1 MQGESPLNMMRPRAQ
16 RRPRNGTKNG
26 PTAAPRRRL
35 WPVLLPLGVVVALA
49 AGWSWLWYYA
59 ASVAGD
65 TLANWMAREAAA
77 GRIYSC
83 GSQAITGFP
92 FRIQAHC
99 VTASAQINSNQPPF
113 AVSAKDVTFAAQVY
127 HPTLLVGDVTSPV
140 TVSLPGRGSFVG
152 NWTRAQMS
160 LQGLPPEP
168 ESVAIVLDKPQLAQ
182 GDSPGTTV
190 FAADNADVTSS
201 IIGGSVNDH
210 PVIET
215 VVHFSGATAPSVH
228 ALAAAPLQG
237 DVDVVLS
244 GFKDLAPKPWAE
256 RFREMQAAGGGI
268 EIKHIRLQRPD
279 SAFIGTGTLSV
290 NQNGKL
296 DGLLRV
302 AISGLGNIVPLL
314 GLDRVIG
321 RGIDQLAGGNTPAAR
336 GLGALDKIL
345 PGLGGAVRDS
355 ANASIA
361 DNLNK
366 MGQPTEIDGKP
377 AIVLPLRVADGSV
390 YLAMVPLGDVPP
402 LF

>member
-16 RRPRNGTKNG
+16 RVRKDGVATR
-26 PTAAPRRRL
+26 PRRRL
-35 WPVLLPLGVVVALA
+35 WPVLLPLGVVVVLA

-59 ASVAGD
+59 ASVADD

-77 GRIYSC
+77 GRVYSC

-99 VTASAQINSNQPPF
+99 VAAAAQINSNQPPF

-127 HPTLLVGDVTSPV
+127 HPTLLVGDVTGPV
-140 TVSLPGRGSFVG
+140 TVSLPGRQSFVG
-152 NWTRAQMS
+152 NWTRAEMS
-160 LQGLPPEP
+160 LRGLPPEP
-168 ESVAIVLDKPQLAQ
+168 QSVAIVLDKPQLAQ
-182 GDSPGTTV
+182 GDGGDTPV
-190 FAADNADVTSS
+190 FAADNADVTST
-201 IIGGSVNDH
+201 IISGSVNDH

-215 VVHFSGATAPSVH
+215 VVHFSGATAPSLH

-237 DVDVVLS
+237 DIDVVLS
-244 GFKDLAPKPWAE
+244 GFKDLTPKPWAE
-256 RFREMQAAGGGI
+256 RFREMQAAGGSI
-268 EIKHIRLQRPD
+268 ELKHIRLQRPD
-279 SAFIGTGTLSV
+279 SAFIGTGALSV

-321 RGIDQLAGGNTPAAR
+321 RGIDQLAGGSTPAAQ
-336 GLGALDKIL
+336 GLGALDKFL

-355 ANASIA
+355 ANASIV

-366 MGQPTEIDGKP
+366 MGQPTAIDGKP
-377 AIVLPLRVADGSV
+377 AIVLPLRVADGAV
-390 YLAMVPLGDVPP
+390 YLAMVPLGNVPP